1 MSETRDLAI
10 ELRDERIKDLIDIT
24 NGTIREKGRYNTRD
38 GCYDIN
44 TSSILT
50 RLIQEAGRWCLF
62 YASDLFIEWKCCV
75 DTPLENGSMEDTR
88 IVFAFRESG
97 VDHELA
103 YEHNKENYHYYRA
116 VWFLD
121 VKVSED
127 GEINMVLHKGDKY

>member
-10 ELRDERIKDLIDIT
+10 ELRDERIKDLADIA
-24 NGTIREKGRYNTRD
+24 NGTIRETGRYDTRD

-62 YASDLFIEWKCCV
+62 YASDLFVEWKYNV
-75 DTPLENGSMEDTR
+75 DVPLENGSMDDAR

-97 VDHELA
+97 VDDEFA
-103 YEHNKENYHYYRA
+103 YERNKENHHYYRA

-121 VKVSED
+121 VKADD
-127 GEINMVLHKGDKY
+127 GEIEMVLHKGSKY